1 MRIGFI
7 GFGEVGYEMSKGFLT
22 EDPQAQFFVY
32 DPLYEKEE
40 TRQRAKK
47 THATLFSDPQSVAKE
62 TLDVLFV
69 AVPASF
75 AEDAWRSIWSEL
87 NEETLYVDLTTA
99 SAQVKQRLGEDMLN
113 EKRTF
118 IDGAIMGALK
128 VYQHKVPIMVSG
140 TGSTSLIDWGKSAH
154 MNLTYAGDLPGDAT
168 NIKFIRSIFTKG
180 LSALLHEVM
189 QAADKLALDDIILD
203 SITRTMDKEPF
214 EQIINRLISS
224 NVIHSQRREKEMENV
239 IDFLNS
245 HGIEPQMTKATRDKL
260 KMITQANILEK
271 NQGDPPKDWKQV
283 MRLVNCT

>member
-40 TRQRAKK
+40 TQQRAKK

-118 IDGAIMGALK
+118 IDGAILGALK

-260 KMITQANILEK
+260 KTITQANILEK

-283 MRLVNCT
+283 MRLINCT

>member
-40 TRQRAKK
+40 TQQRAKK

-260 KMITQANILEK
+260 KTITQANILEK

-283 MRLVNCT
+283 MRLINCT

>member
-40 TRQRAKK
+40 TQQRAKK

-87 NEETLYVDLTTA
+87 NEETLHVDLTTA

-140 TGSTSLIDWGKSAH
+140 TGSTSLIDWGKSTH